1 MLSKLSLSAKTAAMV
16 VVSLLLLS
24 AAVFATIKVT
34 LDQSAEQRAIDR
46 QETNMRVAWN
56 VLGNIGTN
64 YAVRD
69 GKFYANGT
77 LLNDNTAPV
86 DTVKELV
93 GGTATIFMG
102 DTRVTTNVMK
112 DDGSRAVGTKLAPG
126 PVYDAVLKRGE
137 PYRGEADI
145 LGTAYYTA
153 YDPIKNASGETIGI
167 LYVGVKAGEF
177 FLSVNQLQW
186 NILFVSLGIVVLLAI
201 GCSLVS
207 RKIFAPL
214 SHLKAATERLGAGEM
229 ETDIPGMKRADEL
242 GALARTID
250 GLRRGAVEKERVE
263 QQARE
268 TERSASVERE
278 NASMRQEETMSHQ
291 ARVVSDIGAGLNR
304 LAEGDLTARIE
315 TAFPPAYE
323 KLRSDFNRALEAI
336 ETAIGSIAEVSGSIE
351 TGVSEIRAGS
361 DDLSQRTER
370 QAAAIQET
378 ASAIG
383 EISGGVKDTSK
394 QAGTA
399 RETANAAKR
408 RADESV
414 SVVEEARQAMSGID
428 ASSKQMSQIITVI
441 DEIAFQTNLLAL
453 NAGVEAARAG
463 EAGRGFAV
471 VAQEVRAL
479 AQRSADSAQEIKKLI
494 TNSGEKVSHGVQLVD
509 KAGSSLSE
517 IAGFIGEI
525 NASISAISE
534 AASSQSIGLGEVNT
548 TVIDMDQTTQ
558 QNAAMVEETTAA
570 TYQLA
575 EEAQHLGL
583 LIAKFALSSRPVR
596 TNMPAAAR
604 PAPART
610 EPKPVPAP
618 APVASKPKPKP
629 APAPKRS
636 PAPIQVGNTM
646 MKPDEDDWEEF

>member
-1 MLSKLSLSAKTAAMV
+1 MV
-16 VVSLLLLS
+16 VISLLMLM
-24 AAVFATIKVT
+24 AAVLGTTVVT
-34 LDQSAEQRAIDR
+34 LDQSAEDQAIAR

-64 YAVRD
+64 YTLRNGKMYAD
-69 GKFYANGT
+69 GT
-77 LLNDNTAPV
+77 VLNDNTAMV
-86 DTVKELV
+86 DTVKDLV

-112 DDGSRAVGTKLAPG
+112 DDGTRAVGTKLAKG
-126 PVYDAVLKRGE
+126 PVYDAVLERGE

-145 LGTAYYTA
+145 LGTSFYTA
-153 YDPIKNASGETIGI
+153 YDPIKNASGETIGV
-167 LYVGVKAGEF
+167 LYVGVKADEF
-177 FLSVNQLQW
+177 FATVHRLEMSIFL
-186 NILFVSLGIVVLLAI
+186 VSLVLVVLLSI
-201 GCSLVS
+201 GCVLAS

-214 SHLKAATERLGAGEM
+214 NYLKVATERLGTGQL
-229 ETDIPGMKRADEL
+229 ETAIPGTRRADEI

-250 GLRRGAVEKERVE
+250 GLRKGAIEKERVE
-263 QQARE
+263 QQARQ
-268 TERSASVERE
+268 TEQTVSAERD
-278 NASMRQEETMSHQ
+278 NADKRQEETMSQQ
-291 ARVVSDIGAGLNR
+291 AKVVRDIGAGLNR

-336 ETAIGSIAEVSGSIE
+336 ESAIGSIADVSGSIE
-351 TGVSEIRAGS
+351 TGVSEIRAAS
-361 DDLSQRTER
+361 DDLSLRTER
-370 QAAAIQET
+370 QAASLQET

-383 EISGGVKDTSK
+383 EISEGVNDTSK
-394 QAGTA
+394 QARTA

-408 RADESV
+408 RADDSV

-428 ASSKQMSQIITVI
+428 ASSRQMSQIITVI

-479 AQRSADSAQEIKKLI
+479 AQRSADSAHEIKKLI
-494 TNSGEKVSHGVQLVD
+494 NDSGERVGHGVQLVD
-509 KAGSSLSE
+509 KAGSSLTE
-517 IAGFIGEI
+517 IAGLIAEI

-534 AASSQSIGLGEVNT
+534 AASGQSTGLGEVNT
-548 TVIDMDQTTQ
+548 TVTDMDQTTQ

-575 EEAQHLGL
+575 EEAKHLGL
-583 LIAKFALSSRPVR
+583 LIAKFALSKR
-596 TNMPAAAR
+596 PAAKAR
-604 PAPART
+604 PAAP
-610 EPKPVPAP
+610 EPVAHKPAP
-618 APVASKPKPKP
+618 APALVAAKPKP

-636 PAPIQVGNTM
+636 APIQVGNTM
-646 MKPDEDDWEEF
+646 MKPAEDDWEEF

>member
-1 MLSKLSLSAKTAAMV
+1 MLSKLSLSAKTAGMV
-16 VVSLLLLS
+16 VIGLLLL
-24 AAVFATIKVT
+24 AGAVLGTIFVSLNT
-34 LDQSAEQRAIDR
+34 SAERQATER
-46 QETNMRVAWN
+46 QEANMRVAWN
-56 VLGNIGTN
+56 VLGNVGTN
-64 YAVRD
+64 YALRD
-69 GKFYANGT
+69 GKFYADGT

-112 DDGSRAVGTKLAPG
+112 DDGTRAVGTKLAKG
-126 PVYDAVLKRGE
+126 PVYDAVLERGQ

-145 LGTAYYTA
+145 LGTSFYTA

-167 LYVGVKAGEF
+167 LYVGVKAEEF
-177 FLSVNQLQW
+177 FAHVRQLEII
-186 NILFVSLGIVVLLAI
+186 ILLVSLGIVALVSI
-201 GCSLVS
+201 GCVFAS
-207 RKIFAPL
+207 RKLFAPL
-214 SHLKAATERLGAGEM
+214 SHLSAATKRLGQGEM
-229 ETDIPGMKRADEL
+229 ETDIPGTERADEI
-242 GALARTID
+242 GSLARTID
-250 GLRRGAVEKERVE
+250 GLRKGAVEKDLVER
-263 QQARE
+263 QARD
-268 TERSASVERE
+268 TERAASAERE
-278 NASMRQEETMSHQ
+278 NASKRQEETMSHQ
-291 ARVVSDIGAGLNR
+291 AKVVSEIGTGLNR
-304 LAEGDLTARIE
+304 LAEGDLTARID

-323 KLRSDFNRALEAI
+323 KLRSDFNRALDAI

-351 TGVSEIRAGS
+351 TGVSEIRAAA

-370 QAAAIQET
+370 QAASLQET
-378 ASAIG
+378 TSAIG
-383 EISGGVKDTSK
+383 EISDGVKDTSK

-408 RADESV
+408 RADDSV
-414 SVVEEARQAMSGID
+414 SVVEEARQAMSTID

-479 AQRSADSAQEIKKLI
+479 AQRSADSAHEIKELI
-494 TNSGEKVSHGVQLVD
+494 NNSGEKVSHGVKLVD
-509 KAGSSLSE
+509 KAGTSLSE
-517 IAGFIGEI
+517 IAGFIAEI

-534 AASSQSIGLGEVNT
+534 AASGQSMGLGEVNT

-570 TYQLA
+570 THQLA
-575 EEAQHLGL
+575 EEAQHLSL
-583 LIAKFALSSRPVR
+583 LIAKFALSSRPQ
-596 TNMPAAAR
+596 AKAR
-604 PAPART
+604 PAAERT
-610 EPKPVPAP
+610 EPKPAP
-618 APVASKPKPKP
+618 AKPKA

-636 PAPIQVGNTM
+636 APIQVGNTL
-646 MKPDEDDWEEF
+646 MKPAEDDWEEF